1 MSKEFDIDDII
12 AEERAFEAA
21 EEEKKAKAA
30 AARAAAERSAA
41 KKARV
46 VMGLYDDAGEEKT
59 PEKKPEK
66 KQPRKESAEE
76 REEKP
81 AAKAPKKKSEK
92 KDGGKKRLPRWATVL
107 ICVVSALVLV
117 ALFVAF
123 VIYGG
128 FRMWVCAE
136 LGEGAPDASV
146 FLKDGGKASYV
157 TKPDVSLAEEGS
169 YLLTV
174 KADGKE
180 RRVLLIV
187 RDTKA
192 PEAKSAA
199 PVITIDDEIGP
210 MQAVKD
216 VYDAT
221 KVTARWKA
229 QPSFGTAGVY
239 KAAVELSDEN
249 GNVGVINVKVT
260 ILGAADVV
268 EYEAGTRHPEL
279 EDFMVVE
286 RENAKLV
293 IDLDTEVK
301 WDVPGEYKVTV
312 EFDGKT
318 YDSTLKV
325 VDTIAPKPDAVPAA
339 VQKGG
344 SLKPDD
350 FVLGCDDATAVEYEF
365 SEEPSCK
372 SVGTVPCK
380 IKATDLGGNV
390 TEVQTTAVV
399 CDTMIE
405 LEAEN
410 AEVTEAQ
417 ILSKLG
423 GSYAGYTMQSEVF
436 SLAELGAHEVVLKSG
451 ESSVTVAAVVK
462 DTVAP
467 TAEGIDCPCSTGY
480 YCEPINFVT
489 NIVDMS
495 KVTARFEKEPDWD
508 TEGRQDVVIILTDRS
523 GNETK
528 VNAVAVIAP
537 DKTAPVIYAAIDRT
551 CYVGDAVAYFKEV
564 FATDNA
570 DPSPKLTV
578 DKSKVDAKTPG
589 TYPVTYTATD
599 ENGNSSSVTVQYTF
613 VERTVSRDQ
622 LDEAIEQVFAEI
634 FTDGMTPTE
643 QAYAIF
649 NYCYDH
655 IIYTGTSNK
664 SDLYGEAYRGITQGV
679 GDCYTFYATSYCMLE
694 KIDCQLLSVERLNGK
709 TQHFWCLVNLGTGW
723 YHFDPCN
730 VGPQHYRCFMKMT
743 SDLSPLS
750 AQYWRFDESLYPP
763 VETTPFVAPD

>member
-1 MSKEFDIDDII
+1 MSEEFNIDDII
-12 AEERAFEAA
+12 AEEKALEAA
-21 EEEKKAKAA
+21 EAEKKAKAA

-46 VMGLYDDAGEEKT
+46 VMGIYDEEAKEKPVEKSQDEGPDE
-59 PEKKPEK
+59 PEKPDE
-66 KQPRKESAEE
+66 
-76 REEKP
+76 
-81 AAKAPKKKSEK
+81 PKKKKSK
-92 KDGGKKRLPRWATVL
+92 KDKPEGKKKLPKWAVVL
-107 ICVVSALVLV
+107 LCVIAALAIIAV
-117 ALFVAF
+117 FVVF

-128 FRMWVCAE
+128 FRLWVCAE
-136 LGEGAPDASV
+136 LGDGAPDASA

-157 TKPDVSLAEEGS
+157 TKPDVSLEDEGS
-169 YLLTV
+169 YVLTV

-180 RRVLLIV
+180 RKVLLIV

-192 PEAKSAA
+192 PEAKSAD

-210 MQAVKD
+210 MAAVKD
-216 VYDAT
+216 VKDAT
-221 KVTARWKA
+221 KVTAKWKA
-229 QPSFGTAGVY
+229 QPNFGTAGVY

-249 GNVGVINVKVT
+249 GNSRTLNVKVT

-268 EYEAGTRHPEL
+268 EYEAGTPHPKL

-286 RENAKLV
+286 REDAKLV
-293 IDLDTEVK
+293 TDLDGDDIK
-301 WDVPGEYKVTV
+301 WDVPGEYKVSV

-325 VDTIAPKPDAVPAA
+325 VDTVAPKPDAVPAA
-339 VQKGG
+339 VLKGG
-344 SLKPDD
+344 TLTTDD
-350 FVLGCDDATAVEYEF
+350 FVLGCDDATAVSYEF
-365 SEEPSCK
+365 INEPATST
-372 SVGTVPCK
+372 VGTVPCT
-380 IKATDLGGNV
+380 IKATDLGGNK
-390 TEVQTTAVV
+390 TEVQTTAVI
-399 CDTMIE
+399 CDEIIE
-405 LEAEN
+405 FEAQNDE
-410 AEVTEAQ
+410 ATEAD
-417 ILSKLG
+417 ILAKLSG
-423 GSYAGYTMQSEVF
+423 YAGYKMQSRAF
-436 SLAELGAHEVVLKSG
+436 SLTELGAHEVVLTSG
-451 ESSVTVAAVVK
+451 ENSVTVAAVVK
-462 DTVAP
+462 DTTAP
-467 TAEGIDCPCSTGY
+467 TAEGIECPCSTGY
-480 YCEPINFVT
+480 YCDAINFVT

-495 KVTARFEKEPDWD
+495 RVTARFETEPDWD
-508 TEGRQDVVIILTDRS
+508 TEGRQDVVIILRDCS

-551 CYVGDAVAYFKEV
+551 CYVGEAVAYFKEV

-570 DPSPKLTV
+570 DPEPKLTV

-613 VERTVSRDQ
+613 VERTISREQ
-622 LDEAIEQVFAEI
+622 LDAAIDEVFAEI

-664 SDLYGEAYRGITQGV
+664 EDLYGEAYRGITQGV
-679 GDCYTFYATSYCMLE
+679 GDCYTFYAASYCMLE

-730 VGPQHYRCFMKMT
+730 VGPQHYRCFMKMN
-743 SDLSPLS
+743 SDLEPLS
-750 AQYWRFDESLYPP
+750 PQYWRYDHSLYPD